1 MALYTTYNKIMNG
14 LEFNPDQYLKWLED
28 RITGNRMTYGLDTPI
43 YLVDILDK
51 SGLHD
56 ALIMMDYCVQDT
68 VALRKIMAIEI
79 ARGHQAPWIQYTA
92 LKDQG
97 KLENLLIF
105 AERYMDSQHTDTTRY
120 DYCGDPIPGSGDI
133 SMGQIE
139 TLIAEI
145 ETIYK
150 GLTYET
156 GPLPQYTWTP
166 VGYAPRTNEDVP
178 EYQRDTWQ
186 YMDEYDQDWFHLS
199 SGMNSND
206 LNEYAT
212 KDITT
217 ALNNDPDSFY
227 KDTLDLQKR
236 LAEKGTPYYKQ
247 RVRIWP
253 KGQDAVL
260 KNHSAYACR
269 YAAQSA
275 ITAARLATKNMGS
288 VDSVALYAQR
298 AFSSMG
304 SAMYRNIARGL
315 MRINELSSLLM
326 PTPAFPPDDPVYE
339 IEMDIINQAQIRR
352 AELFRDKDFIKSYDK
367 NFDNLLDKYEFLA
380 LEQAVRA
387 EMADRAY
394 ETSEGY
400 REMQM
405 DTLRNHNI
413 VESIDAII
421 RPFLV

>member
-133 SMGQIE
+133 TSDHIE
-139 TLIAEI
+139 SLIAEI
-145 ETIYK
+145 KAVYDAMS
-150 GLTYET
+150 YE
-156 GPLPQYTWTP
+156 GAPLPLYTWTP
-166 VGYAPRTNEDVP
+166 VGSTPRTGGGTFFSYLP
-178 EYQRDTWQ
+178 
-186 YMDEYDQDWFHLS
+186 EYDQDWFHTSLS
-199 SGMNSND
+199 INNVGFVGN
-206 LNEYAT
+206 
-212 KDITT
+212 KDITHV
-217 ALNNDPDSFY
+217 LKNDPDTFY
-227 KDTLDLQKR
+227 KDSLEYD
-236 LAEKGTPYYKQ
+236 AGPPYYLQ
-247 RVRIWP
+247 RVIIWP
-253 KGQDAVL
+253 SGRDF
-260 KNHSAYACR
+260 KNHTAYAAR
-269 YAAQSA
+269 YAAMAA
-275 ITAARLATKNMGS
+275 IAAARLATKGMGS
-288 VDSVALYAQR
+288 VDSVALYCQR
-298 AFSSMG
+298 AYTSWG
-304 SAMYRNIARGL
+304 SALYRTVTQAR
-315 MRINELSSLLM
+315 MRLSELSSLLM
-326 PTPAFPPDDPVYE
+326 PIPAFPEGSPIRA
-339 IEMDIINQAQIRR
+339 IEEDIINQVQVRR
-352 AELFRDKDFIKSYDK
+352 AELLRDEDFIRQFDTNYD
-367 NFDNLLDKYEFLA
+367 NQISPAEFLGM
-380 LEQAVRA
+380 EKAVRA
-387 EMADRAY
+387 DIENVAKEIAL
-394 ETSEGY
+394 GY
-400 REMQM
+400 QEMQM